1 MRLIRL
7 RKGIDRLWL
16 IAIYCIANIP
26 AKMSGLSFEWD
37 SNKAETNARKHGV
50 TFEETKTVFFDDRA
64 LVIPD
69 PDHSENE
76 DRFIIMGESG

>member
-1 MRLIRL
+1 
-7 RKGIDRLWL
+7 
-16 IAIYCIANIP
+16 
-26 AKMSGLSFEWD
+26 MSGLSFEWD